1 MASDSEL
8 RFLRAD
14 SLGDVRAVKFED
26 VEAMKGALAAMH
38 LPDSIVIRWY
48 RSYVGDLDPIGNV
61 VLLLGEPDNTLVT
74 GSQQPVDRQPYHVT
88 ILILND

>member
-1 MASDSEL
+1 M
-8 RFLRAD
+8 
-14 SLGDVRAVKFED
+14 KFED

-48 RSYVGDLDPIGNV
+48 RSFVGDLDPIGNV
-61 VLLLGEPDNTLVT
+61 VLLLGEPDTLVT
-74 GSQQPVDRQPYHVT
+74 GSQQPVARQPYHVT

>member
-48 RSYVGDLDPIGNV
+48 RSFVGDLDPIGNV
-61 VLLLGEPDNTLVT
+61 VLLLGEPGTLVT